1 MHSQTN
7 PRSFLLN
14 NVYSAEF
21 QHAQEYKDVVK
32 L

>member
-7 PRSFLLN
+7 PRSFLN
-14 NVYSAEF
+14 SVYFAEF
-21 QHAQEYKDVVK
+21 PHAQEYKDVVK

>member
-14 NVYSAEF
+14 SVYSAEF
-21 QHAQEYKDVVK
+21 EHAQEYKNEVE

>member
-7 PRSFLLN
+7 PRSFLN
-14 NVYSAEF
+14 SVYSAEF

>member
-7 PRSFLLN
+7 PRSILLN
-14 NVYSAEF
+14 SVYSAEF
-21 QHAQEYKDVVK
+21 PYAQEYKDVVK